1 MKRSIIYRVSFLILF
16 GLGMVFSLESKAS
29 PYRGISFQVFYN
41 ELSPYGDWVMDP
53 TYGYVWI
60 PFVDQGFHPYG
71 TDGYWEMTNFGNTW
85 VSNYQWG
92 WAPFHYGRWFW
103 DDFYGWA
110 WVPGYEWGP
119 AWVNWRTG
127 GGYFGWAPLGPGLHV
142 SVGFNIPSNHW
153 VFIPQRR
160 FRSRNFFRYC
170 APSYYVSHIYQRT
183 TIINNTYVYNN
194 NTYYSGPSK
203 RDIER
208 STRTVVPVYQVSD
221 SEKPGR
227 TVVQKDRIS
236 VYRPEV
242 REVNGRN
249 ENPRPSRAF
258 TAEEYKS
265 KSIMENRSRQSSTR
279 NIESQPSRE
288 SNRQAVPER
297 EINRNGAGNPNVGL
311 NESNT
316 PSRNAQNSNRNGS
329 YEQTQPRS
337 QTPRPEQAPNPESRS
352 RNYPP
357 SAVNG
362 NPRSGQAS
370 PSQKPDVSRSIEN
383 SRRQAES
390 TREQVN
396 QRSQEVIRRQPAPS
410 QQSSPAVNS
419 RQETKPE
426 RSQEARPN
434 PESRAASSSRGGG
447 RGGN

>member
-1 MKRSIIYRVSFLILF
+1 MKRSTIYRVSFLILF
-16 GLGMVFSLESKAS
+16 GLGMVFSQESKAN
-29 PYRGISFQVFYN
+29 PYHGISFQVFYN

-60 PFVDQGFHPYG
+60 PYVNQGFHPYG

-92 WAPFHYGRWFW
+92 WAAFHYGRWFW

-127 GGYFGWAPLGPGLHV
+127 GGYYGWAPLGPGLHV
-142 SVGFNIPSNHW
+142 SIGFNIPSNYW

-160 FRSRNFFRYC
+160 FRSRNFYRYC

-183 TIINNTYVYNN
+183 TLINNTYVYNN

-227 TVVQKDRIS
+227 TVVQKDRLN

-258 TAEEYKS
+258 TAEEFKN

-279 NIESQPSRE
+279 SAENQPTRE
-288 SNRQAVPER
+288 SNRQAVPDR
-297 EINRNGAGNPNVGL
+297 EINRNSSGNPNVGL

-316 PSRNAQNSNRNGS
+316 PSRNVQNSNRNGS
-329 YEQTQPRS
+329 FEQTQPQS
-337 QTPRPEQAPNPESRS
+337 QARQEQAPNPESRS
-352 RNYPP
+352 RNSSP
-357 SAVNG
+357 AVVNG
-362 NPRSGQAS
+362 NSRSGQAS
-370 PSQKPDVSRSIEN
+370 PAQKPDVSRTIEN

-390 TREQVN
+390 TRQQVN
-396 QRSQEVIRRQPAPS
+396 QRSQEVIKRQPAPS
-410 QQSSPAVNS
+410 QQSSPEVNS
-419 RQETKPE
+419 RQEAKPA
-426 RSQEARPN
+426 RSQEAKPSS
-434 PESRAASSSRGGG
+434 ESRPASSSRGGG